1 MSKFKVGGDMGVRL
15 TAKQK
20 KFADEFIKTGNATQA
35 AIKAGYSKN
44 SARQMGNEN
53 LTKPYI
59 KKYIDKK
66 MKEIED
72 EQIAKAEE
80 VLKYLTRVMRGEEK
94 EIFVD
99 YGEDGDK
106 IVVEGPPAIRERTKA
121 AELIG
126 KRYTLFTDKTEMTG
140 DLGLKVVVDYGED
153 EES

>member
-1 MSKFKVGGDMGVRL
+1 MGNRKL

-20 KFADEFIKTGNATQA
+20 KFADEFIKTGNATLSA
-35 AIKAGYSKN
+35 ERAGYSEKT
-44 SARQMGNEN
+44 AAVIGHEN
-53 LTKPYI
+53 LRKPNI
-59 KKYIDKK
+59 KKYIDEK

-72 EQIAKAEE
+72 KQIAKAEE

-106 IVVEGPPAIRERTKA
+106 IVIEGPPAIRERTKA

-126 KRYTLFTDKTEMTG
+126 KRYTLFTDKVEHSGIVGSEVTITIDGE
-140 DLGLKVVVDYGED
+140 DYGD
-153 EES
+153 

>member
-1 MSKFKVGGDMGVRL
+1 MENRKL

-20 KFADEFIKTGNATQA
+20 KFADEFIKTGNATLSA
-35 AIKAGYSKN
+35 ENAGYSKKT
-44 SARQMGNEN
+44 AAVIGHEN
-53 LTKPYI
+53 LRKPNI
-59 KKYIDKK
+59 KKYIDEK

-72 EQIAKAEE
+72 KQIAKADE

-94 EIFVD
+94 E
-99 YGEDGDK
+99 K
-106 IVVEGPPAIRERTKA
+106 IIVADEEEGKLLMEVPPDIKERTKA

-126 KRYTLFTDKTEMTG
+126 KRYTLFTDKTEVTG